1 MGCDIHLCLERRLRK
16 EKKVIVSPEIK
27 RENGTIRKELSYI
40 MEKKWLSC
48 NITGFYGTW
57 GDRHYGMFAKL
68 ADVRNDWNIQPISEP
83 RGIPEDIT
91 SEVLAKYMFRVVD
104 NETYEKY
111 YSDGEKQIVSEDMCN
126 NFVEKYDCSIK
137 IVDDCKFVGSPD
149 YHSASWCTTEEMENA
164 IEEIL
169 LQENGNYS
177 DDAEEWL
184 ALLGAMKGYEMS
196 GEYECR
202 AIFWFDN

>member
-1 MGCDIHLCLERRLRK
+1 MGCDIHLCLERRLIK

-57 GDRHYGMFAKL
+57 RDRHYGMFAKL
-68 ADVRNDWNIQPISEP
+68 ANVRNYWDIDPISEP
-83 RGIPEDIT
+83 RGIPEDVSFDI
-91 SEVLAKYMFRVVD
+91 LRKYMFTVVD
-104 NETYEKY
+104 DETYEKY
-111 YSDGEKQIVSEDMCN
+111 YVDNERQIVSESKCN
-126 NFVEKYDCSIK
+126 DFVKKYDCSTK
-137 IVDDCKFVGSPD
+137 IVDNIKFVDSPD

-202 AIFWFDN
+202 AVFWFDN